1 MPPPPDKTKEERV
14 RETVTILKKLQE
26 VGIAD
31 SDPGYKQV
39 KELMTA
45 WVATGEAA
53 SHTIDFYRAGRRGE
67 LVLPR
72 RADRAA
78 GLALKVLKV

>member
-1 MPPPPDKTKEERV
+1 MPAPDKTKEDRV
-14 RETVTILKKLQE
+14 KETVTILRKLQE

-31 SDPGYKQV
+31 TDPGYKQV

-45 WVATGEAA
+45 WVATGEAS
-53 SHTIDFYRAGRRGE
+53 SHTVDFYRAGRRGE
-67 LVLPR
+67 LTLPR

-78 GLALKVLKV
+78 GLALKALKV